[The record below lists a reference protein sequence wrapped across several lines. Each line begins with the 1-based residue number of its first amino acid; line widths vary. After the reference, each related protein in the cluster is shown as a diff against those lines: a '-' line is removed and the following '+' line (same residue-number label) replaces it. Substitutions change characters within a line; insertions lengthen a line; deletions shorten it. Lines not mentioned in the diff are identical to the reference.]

1 MNNIHINN
9 NESNDKK
16 DIEEIVTLSIELEDN
31 HIEYLKLYKNSIP
44 NKVAYN
50 FCLEHNLN
58 YDSLLKL
65 TSEIKTALNESK
77 KKKKQ
82 KKNNSFENINK
93 MPIENIS
100 PIKNCNSSKNIHNNK
115 ITQNKNYIK
124 KEIKCVMSQQ
134 KYNFKDISKNIK
146 RPIIYQFQITIKGGE
161 QIQKKSKNKN
171 MNKNTKKIEKNE
183 HFVGNNSNLFKE
195 YVNYNEKRGKLR
207 TNYLSPTVSSS
218 SKIKKNEEYKG
229 GNDLYGN
236 SASIPVLRKS
246 KKKKTYSHDNIKI
259 INIINNNI
267 NDNNNKLNFGERLY
281 QKNIRLK
288 EISKKKAKDKVNK
301 DKKEEIDEC
310 TFKPRINK
318 TNIKS
323 IKLNKNE
330 KDRNNNNDEK
340 KDKNNNN
347 IININE
353 NDKKENGEKTIE
365 KIKKELNC
373 SKCNERMEIRK
384 KSIDKRDK
392 SIDNNRNNEIKSI
405 KSVNN
410 NKNLIIHKKES
421 NTSIAKDQK
430 KSNHRTFSEKS
441 HKVNE
446 NKISIF
452 EKLYCQKSTNK
463 DLEDKI
469 YNKKELFRPKTNQ
482 NYKGVYNNASF
493 TQRQKIYK
501 AKSTERKKKLAQQ
514 AYPAIDPA
522 TGHKFFHPTIN
533 KNHGSHRVSKY
544 SNLYLNALAGKTKKE
559 ELQKRIYNKEKKDH
573 EFRVSGKSDNIFA
586 NQINKSLKK
595 IFLSLDKNQSGKL
608 SQFNYS
614 TKELPNNIKK
624 IINPLLVDIDLKN
637 KILDQEKFID
647 ECKNLYKKLN
657 YYEKREIYN
666 FSDIVNSNNNN
677 NNKFYSISCYSKET
691 IDKNNND
698 YSNYCLT
705 NNDDINSYDTNIY
718 SSSFYRIKSDSSQKD
733 NKDKSSDIVN
743 SKLNNNEYYVNPN
756 YINLNEKF
764 YNYKTF
770 YGKSFEGQKRRC
782 YENLIIQ
789 RTQEQI

>member
-9 NESNDKK
+9 NESNNKEDPK
-16 DIEEIVTLSIELEDN
+16 EIITLSIELENN
-31 HIEYLKLYKNSIP
+31 HIEYLKIYKNSIP
-44 NKVAYN
+44 NKLAYN

-65 TSEIKTALNESK
+65 TSKIKNALNASK
-77 KKKKQ
+77 KKQKQKQ
-82 KKNNSFENINK
+82 KKNNSYESINK
-93 MPIENIS
+93 IQPIENIS
-100 PIKNCNSSKNIHNNK
+100 PIKNCNSSKNIHNNNK
-115 ITQNKNYIK
+115 KTQNKNLIK

-134 KYNFKDISKNIK
+134 KYNFKDISKNVK
-146 RPIIYQFQITIKGGE
+146 RPIIYEFKITIKEGE
-161 QIQKKSKNKN
+161 QTQKKSKNKSQ
-171 MNKNTKKIEKNE
+171 NKKAKNIEKNE
-183 HFVGNNSNLFKE
+183 HFIGNNSNLFKE
-195 YVNYNEKRGKLR
+195 YINYNENRGKLR
-207 TNYLSPTVSSS
+207 INYLSPTVSSS
-218 SKIKKNEEYKG
+218 SKIKRNEEYKNNNNN
-229 GNDLYGN
+229 NDLYEN
-236 SASIPVLRKS
+236 NVSIPVLRKS
-246 KKKKTYSHDNIKI
+246 KRKKTYSHDNIKI
-259 INIINNNI
+259 INIINNNNI
-267 NDNNNKLNFGERLY
+267 NNNKYYKNEEEKEKEFKQNNNKLNFGEKLY
-281 QKNIRLK
+281 RKNLKLK
-288 EISKKKAKDKVNK
+288 EMSKKKAKDKVNK
-301 DKKEEIDEC
+301 DKKEEIDQC

-323 IKLNKNE
+323 IKLNKN
-330 KDRNNNNDEK
+330 DNDNN
-340 KDKNNNN
+340 
-347 IININE
+347 
-353 NDKKENGEKTIE
+353 KKENGKKIIE
-365 KIKKELNC
+365 VKDIE
-373 SKCNERMEIRK
+373 K
-384 KSIDKRDK
+384 KSINK
-392 SIDNNRNNEIKSI
+392 SID
-405 KSVNN
+405 NN
-410 NKNLIIHKKES
+410 NKNLIIQQKGS
-421 NTSIAKDQK
+421 NTSISKHQK
-430 KSNHRTFSEKS
+430 IPNQRTFSEKS

-452 EKLYCQKSTNK
+452 EKLYSQKSTNK
-463 DLEDKI
+463 ELEDKI

-514 AYPAIDPA
+514 AYPAFDPT
-522 TGHKFFHPTIN
+522 TGQKLFHPTIN

-544 SNLYLNALAGKTKKE
+544 SNLYLNALAGKTRKE
-559 ELQKRIYNKEKKDH
+559 EMQKRIYNKEKKDH
-573 EFRVSGKSDNIFA
+573 EFRVSGNSDNIFT

-595 IFLSLDKNQSGKL
+595 IFLSLDKNQKGKL

-637 KILDQEKFID
+637 KILDEEKFID

-666 FSDIVNSNNNN
+666 FSDIVNNNNNNN

-743 SKLNNNEYYVNPN
+743 SKFNINNINEYYINPN
-756 YINLNEKF
+756 YLNLNEKF

-770 YGKSFEGQKRRC
+770 YGKSFEGKKRK
-782 YENLIIQ
+782 YYDNLIIQ

>member
-1 MNNIHINN
+1 MNNYHLNN

-16 DIEEIVTLSIELEDN
+16 DKEEIVTLSIELEDN
-31 HIEYLKLYKNSIP
+31 HTEYLKIYKNSIP
-44 NKVAYN
+44 NKLAYN

-65 TSEIKTALNESK
+65 TSEIKNAINESK
-77 KKKKQ
+77 KKKNKKP
-82 KKNNSFENINK
+82 KKNNSYESLNK
-93 MPIENIS
+93 IPPIENIS
-100 PIKNCNSSKNIHNNK
+100 PIKNCNSSKNIHNN
-115 ITQNKNYIK
+115 INNNNKNVIK

-134 KYNFKDISKNIK
+134 KYNFKDISKNVK
-146 RPIIYQFQITIKGGE
+146 RPIIYEFKITIKGGE

-171 MNKNTKKIEKNE
+171 LSKKTKKIEKND

-195 YVNYNEKRGKLR
+195 YANYNENRGKLR
-207 TNYLSPTVSSS
+207 SNYLSPTVSSS

-229 GNDLYGN
+229 GNDLYVN
-236 SASIPVLRKS
+236 NVSIPVVRKS
-246 KKKKTYSHDNIKI
+246 NRKKTYSHDNIKI
-259 INIINNNI
+259 INIINNNNI

-281 QKNIRLK
+281 LKNIKLK
-288 EISKKKAKDKVNK
+288 ELSQKKAKDKVTK
-301 DKKEEIDEC
+301 DKKEEIDQC

-323 IKLNKNE
+323 IKFNK
-330 KDRNNNNDEK
+330 DE
-340 KDKNNNN
+340 NG
-347 IININE
+347 
-353 NDKKENGEKTIE
+353 KKENGEKITE
-365 KIKKELNC
+365 KIKKEMNC
-373 SKCNERMEIRK
+373 DKINKKNERMEIGK
-384 KSIDKRDK
+384 KSIYK
-392 SIDNNRNNEIKSI
+392 SIDNIRNKEIKSVI
-405 KSVNN
+405 NN
-410 NKNLIIHKKES
+410 NNNNLIIKKKES
-421 NTSIAKDQK
+421 SASLTKEQK
-430 KSNHRTFSEKS
+430 TSNHRTFSEKS

-452 EKLYCQKSTNK
+452 EKLYNQKSSTK

-469 YNKKELFRPKTNQ
+469 YNKKELFRPKTNH

-493 TQRQKIYK
+493 TQRQKMYK

-514 AYPAIDPA
+514 AYPAFDPT
-522 TGHKFFHPTIN
+522 TGQKFFHPTIN
-533 KNHGSHRVSKY
+533 KNHGSHRVSNY
-544 SNLYLNALAGKTKKE
+544 SNLYLNALAGKTRKE

-573 EFRVSGKSDNIFA
+573 EFHVSGNSDNIFT

-595 IFLSLDKNQSGKL
+595 IFLSLDKNQNGKL

-614 TKELPNNIKK
+614 TKELPNNIKR
-624 IINPLLVDIDLKN
+624 IINPLLIDIDLKN
-637 KILDQEKFID
+637 KILDEEKFID

-666 FSDIVNSNNNN
+666 FSDIINNNN
-677 NNKFYSISCYSKET
+677 NNNNTKFYSISCYSKET

-718 SSSFYRIKSDSSQKD
+718 SSSFYKIKSDSSQKD

-743 SKLNNNEYYVNPN
+743 SKFNINEYYVNPN
-756 YINLNEKF
+756 YLNLNEKY

-770 YGKSFEGQKRRC
+770 YGKGFEVKKKKC
-782 YENLIIQ
+782 YDNLIIQ
-789 RTQEQI
+789 RTQEEI